1 MKKLPALAVFLIA
14 LFSLGQTAS
23 APSGITDPKVF
34 NAEDYLNTY
43 VDLGSGYGTTN
54 IAAAREHWTIQGLP
68 QEGRRASLIFDPQYY
83 LQNNPDLASQ
93 FGARGYQ
100 AALQHFLTQGLAE
113 GRRGSLEFDPKYY
126 LANNPDLLAALGK
139 TGYAAAADHFLQ
151 TGFPQ
156 EGRQGSADFSIK
168 AYMNMYPD
176 VMAAYGPTGYRQA
189 IWQWLRRGKAQGR
202 KGVGLPEISSQCSG
216 ATPQGFSRIFI
227 ALRTNGRPGS
237 GTARDPFDG
246 STPQKFDTV
255 LRTRSEAKQQ
265 NLIVCIGPGTFKTEG
280 NFDFATNVPHPVA
293 RGFSVN
299 KNWKI
304 HGAGMSKTTLQLAAF
319 VPNSLNMPAGT
330 GTGVVFSTHDDGSSG
345 IEISDL
351 TIDNN
356 YSELKA
362 SATGQGITKLNL
374 DAMHLRSDQGGH
386 WVHRVHI
393 VNSAGE
399 INETF
404 PIQIFSVNPKVRS
417 ENNIVEYVTM
427 SRWGAGTCAA
437 IALANGTGEVRYN
450 VVRDYEKA
458 YGVWAAESISFHDNY
473 AIDNQ
478 GYGFNID
485 SLDNSRITIEF
496 NQIIHPK
503 LYAMVLGGK
512 GKFADFQVNYNTI
525 VLNSNSAMGIILQ
538 GNVTNAQITGNSI
551 TTDHPSPRNIQA
563 MVIRNS
569 GNQNNTYQSN
579 YMRMG
584 TVQYDVKPN
593 STYSLPK

>member
-1 MKKLPALAVFLIA
+1 MKRLIIAAVLLIA
-14 LFSLGQTAS
+14 TLAFSQAAS
-23 APSGITDPKVF
+23 VPPGVTDPKVF
-34 NAEDYLNTY
+34 NAQDYLNSY
-43 VDLGSGYGTTN
+43 ADLGSGYGTTN
-54 IAAAREHWTIQGLP
+54 IAAAREHWTNWGLA

-93 FGARGYQ
+93 FGAKGYP
-100 AALQHFLTQGLAE
+100 AALQHFLTHGLAE

-139 TGYAAAADHFLQ
+139 TGYAAAADHFFQ
-151 TGFPQ
+151 TGLPQ
-156 EGRQGSADFSIK
+156 EGRQGSADFSVK

-176 VMAAYGPTGYRQA
+176 IMAAYGPSGYREA
-189 IWQWLRRGKAQGR
+189 IWHWLRRGRAQGR
-202 KGVGLPEISSQCSG
+202 KGIGVPEISSECSG
-216 ATPQGFSRIFI
+216 ATRPGFSRIFI
-227 ALRTNGRPGS
+227 ALRTDGHPGS
-237 GTARDPFDG
+237 GTARDPLDG

-255 LRTRSEAKQQ
+255 LRARSEAKQQ

-280 NFDFATNVPHPVA
+280 NFDFATNMPRPIA
-293 RGFSVN
+293 RGFSIN

-304 HGAGMSKTTLQLAAF
+304 HGAGMDKTILQLVTF
-319 VPNSLNMPAGT
+319 IPNSLNMPAGT
-330 GTGVVFSTHDDGSSG
+330 ATGVVFSTHDDGSSG

-362 SATGQGITKLNL
+362 AATRQGITALNL

-386 WVHRVHI
+386 WVHRVNI

-404 PIQIFSVNPKVRS
+404 PVQIFSVSPRVRS
-417 ENNIVEYVTM
+417 ENDIVEYVTM
-427 SRWGAGTCAA
+427 SGWGAGVCAA
-437 IALANGTGEVRYN
+437 IALANATGEVRYN

-458 YGVWAAESISFHDNY
+458 YGVWAADSISFHDNY
-473 AIDNQ
+473 AINNQ

-496 NQIIHPK
+496 NQVIHPK

-538 GNVTNAQITGNSI
+538 GNVTNAHITGNSI

-579 YMRMG
+579 YVRMG
-584 TVQYDVKPN
+584 AVQYDVRPN

>member
-1 MKKLPALAVFLIA
+1 MNKRIAVLLLASCFC
-14 LFSLGQTAS
+14 FGQATS
-23 APSGITDPKVF
+23 TPPGITDPKVF
-34 NAEDYLNTY
+34 NAEDYLNIY
-43 VDLGSGYGTTN
+43 VDLGNGYGTTN
-54 IAAAREHWTIQGLP
+54 VASAKEHWTIQGLP

-93 FGARGYQ
+93 FGAKGYQ

-126 LANNPDLLAALGK
+126 LANNPDLVAALGK

-151 TGFPQ
+151 TGLLQ
-156 EGRQGSADFSIK
+156 EGRQGSADFSVKNYIS
-168 AYMNMYPD
+168 MYPD
-176 VMAAYGPTGYRQA
+176 VMNVYGPSGYHEA
-189 IWQWLRRGKAQGR
+189 IRHWLRRGKALGR
-202 KGVGLPEISSQCSG
+202 KGTGAPELSSDCG
-216 ATPQGFSRIFI
+216 GGIPQNFSRIFI
-227 ALRTNGRPGS
+227 ALRKDGHTGS
-237 GTARDPFDG
+237 GTVRDPYDG
-246 STPQKFDTV
+246 STPEKFDTV

-265 NLIVCIGPGTFKTEG
+265 NLIVCIGAGTFKTEG
-280 NFDFATNVPHPVA
+280 NFDFATNMPHPVA
-293 RGFSVN
+293 RGFSIN

-304 HGAGMSKTTLQLAAF
+304 HGMGMSRTTLQLVAF

-362 SATGQGITKLNL
+362 AATKQGINKLNL

-386 WVHRVHI
+386 LVHRVNI

-417 ENNIVEYVTM
+417 EHDIVEYVTM
-427 SRWGAGTCAA
+427 SRWGGGACAA
-437 IALANGTGEVRYN
+437 IALANATGEVRYN
-450 VVRDYEKA
+450 VVRDYEKG
-458 YGVWAAESISFHDNY
+458 YGVWAADSVSFHDNY

-496 NQIIHPK
+496 NQIIHPR

-512 GKFADFQVNYNTI
+512 GTFAGFQVNYNTI
-525 VLNSNSAMGIILQ
+525 VLNSNSAMGMILQ
-538 GNVTNAQITGNSI
+538 GNVTNAHITGNSI

-569 GNQNNTYQSN
+569 GNQNNTYESN

-584 TVQYDVKPN
+584 TVQYDVRPN